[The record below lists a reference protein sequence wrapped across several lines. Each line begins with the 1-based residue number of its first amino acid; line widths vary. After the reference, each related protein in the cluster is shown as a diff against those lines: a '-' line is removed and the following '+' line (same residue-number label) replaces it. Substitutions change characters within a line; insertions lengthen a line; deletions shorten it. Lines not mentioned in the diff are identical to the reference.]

1 MYIPEAFAI
10 SDPAKLADVMAQ
22 HSFALLVSRDGNSSF
37 ASHLPFLFHA
47 QQGKQGTL
55 LSHMARANRHW
66 QLFTPDEEV
75 LVIFQ
80 GPHAYISP
88 NWYASTVAVPTW
100 NYATVHAYG
109 KVRLLETDAELDAV
123 LDETVSKHESG
134 FTQPWVPQLPN
145 DMKAKLRQAIV
156 GFKIEVTRLEG
167 KFKLGQNRSRE
178 DQEKMLASLA
188 AQPDADSK
196 ALADFIKSNRR
207 G

>member
-1 MYIPEAFAI
+1 MYIPAAFAI
-10 SDPAKLADVMAQ
+10 CDPAKLTDFMSQ
-22 HSFALLVSRDGNSSF
+22 NSFALLVSHDGKASF
-37 ASHLPFLFHA
+37 ASHLPFLYHA
-47 QQGKQGTL
+47 QEGTQGTL

-88 NWYASTVAVPTW
+88 SWYVSDVAVPTW

-109 KVRLLETDAELDAV
+109 KVSLLKTDAELDAV
-123 LDETVSKHESG
+123 LDETVRKHESG
-134 FTQPWVPQLPN
+134 FTQPWNLQLPD
-145 DMKAKLRQAIV
+145 DMRAKLRQAIV

-167 KFKLGQNRSRE
+167 KFKLGQNRSKE
-178 DQEKMLASLA
+178 DQEKMVASLA
-188 AQPDADSK
+188 AQPGAESRT
-196 ALADFIKSNRR
+196 LADFIVRN